1 MLALHKDI
9 GKACLL
15 EAAER
20 GGGRGKVG
28 EREGAGLAF
37 LPLSV

>member
-9 GKACLL
+9 CEACLL

-20 GGGRGKVG
+20 DGGRGKVG
-28 EREGAGLAF
+28 ERRAGLAF
-37 LPLSV
+37 LPPSV